1 MPPATQGPA
10 RIAPAPL
17 KRKIV
22 AILASDVA
30 GYSRLVAADEEGTLR
45 ALARARDVFDVHVEA
60 GGGRIFNTAGDSIM
74 CEFDSAVE
82 AVRAAIAIQEHVTAL
97 GADTAPDRRLAFRI
111 GLTIGDVVEQEG
123 DLLGDGVN
131 MAARLEGL
139 APVGGLC
146 LSRSMH
152 EAVANKVDRT
162 FTRLGEKR
170 VKNMPTVVE
179 AWTLPAPPPPPAPAA
194 VAAAGSDGLSAD
206 PRHRPGG
213 RVPGRQAAAGS
224 RGPLAAIL
232 VLGLAGAGW
241 AGWTYLGR
249 PADRATADRHFVAS
263 EPRTQAIPVE
273 PPPAAT
279 PPRPAVR
286 TVTRPDA
293 PKVDPAPARPEP
305 ARPDPVRPEGPARA
319 EPAPKP
325 AGPASLKEGY
335 EIARGAEARG
345 DRMAAIAAYAALA
358 PLARDQV
365 DPFVRDAALLRQ
377 RGGPDAAR
385 RALDE
390 VAKASGSRGAA
401 LVAAAQGDG
410 TAVIGRLEAFAAA
423 QPDYPP
429 AQYLLG
435 EAYLARPGG
444 PSLTERRLAYDA
456 FDRFVDGADGL
467 AAFFVDPGVAATWLD
482 AARKRRG
489 EIESAFAGSASR
501 PRVGFTRNEVG
512 WTARI
517 ALPEPATRVTV
528 RFGEQGAV
536 QTVPVAGAA
545 ARSVDVG
552 IPPETGRTTL
562 YVGYLDASG
571 REAGPYPVPFDPESA
586 RVASARETLER
597 FPDSWV
603 SFRTDVPDVLSYAQ
617 LAANRCGIAS
627 VRIGYG
633 DEPPSRRV
641 PLPACDGRGAADA
654 GPSVIPLPAGTEAV
668 QVQIAYADGSESPVR
683 TFRRP

>member
-1 MPPATQGPA
+1 MPPATPGPG
-10 RIAPAPL
+10 RTAPAPL

-30 GYSRLVAADEEGTLR
+30 GYSRLVAADEEGTVR
-45 ALARARDVFDVHVEA
+45 ALARARDVFDRRVAE

-82 AVRAAIAIQEHVTAL
+82 AVRAAIAIQEDVTAL
-97 GADTAPDRRLAFRI
+97 GAGVAPDRRLAFRI
-111 GLTIGDVVEQEG
+111 GLTIGDVVEQDG

-152 EAVANKVDRT
+152 EAVANKIDRP

-170 VKNMPTVVE
+170 VKNMPAIVE
-179 AWTLPAPPPPPAPAA
+179 AWTLAAPPSPPSA
-194 VAAAGSDGLSAD
+194 VAPLPTGVAGGLAAD
-206 PRHRPGG
+206 PRHRPGYAPTARRSG
-213 RVPGRQAAAGS
+213 RF
-224 RGPLAAIL
+224 PLAATL
-232 VLGLAGAGW
+232 VLGLVGAGW
-241 AGWTYLGR
+241 AGWTYW
-249 PADRATADRHFVAS
+249 DR
-263 EPRTQAIPVE
+263 
-273 PPPAAT
+273 PAAT
-279 PPRPAVR
+279 PVADRNFAAAEPRPA
-286 TVTRPDA
+286 A
-293 PKVDPAPARPEP
+293 PVAQAPVAPATTAPARPTARSQTSRTDTAKSEP
-305 ARPDPVRPEGPARA
+305 AAKPDAAAKP
-319 EPAPKP
+319 EPAKP
-325 AGPASLKEGY
+325 EAARPAAPASLREGY
-335 EIARGAEARG
+335 EAARAAEARG
-345 DRMAAIAAYAALA
+345 DRNGAIAAYAALA

-410 TAVIGRLEAFAAA
+410 PAMTARLDAFAAA

-444 PSLTERRLAYDA
+444 ASLTERRLAYDA
-456 FDRFVDGADGL
+456 FDRFIDAADGL
-467 AAFFVDPGVAATWLD
+467 GGYFVDPGVATTWLD
-482 AARKRRG
+482 AARKRRQ
-489 EIESAFAGSASR
+489 EIETAFSGQASR
-501 PRVGFTRNEVG
+501 PRVAFTRTEGG

-517 ALPEPATRVTV
+517 ALPEPASRISV
-528 RFGEQGAV
+528 RFGEQGAA
-536 QTVPVAGAA
+536 QTVPVPGSPD
-545 ARSVDVG
+545 RGGRNVDVA

-571 REAGPYPVPFDPESA
+571 REAGPYPVPFDPDTA
-586 RVASARETLER
+586 RVASARDTLER

-603 SFRTDVPDVLSYAQ
+603 AFRPDVPDILSFAQ
-617 LAANRCGIAS
+617 LAANRCGIAA

-633 DEPPSRRV
+633 DEAPSRRV
-641 PLPACDGRGAADA
+641 PLGACDARGVAEA
-654 GPSVIPLPAGTEAV
+654 GPSVMALPPGTETV
-668 QVQIAYADGSESPVR
+668 QVQIAYQDGSESPVR